1 MDLVGELLMD
11 DGSHTP
17 YYSPPFSRE
26 GLAATFVA
34 DVTHKRTTSGLVL
47 LLSLEHKNLADTT
60 WSTAGSFAAISTIG
74 VATKD
79 ITGLKEILRW
89 VAAFSNGSA
98 GEFYW
103 ALFTAAWRQYA

>member
-26 GLAATFVA
+26 GLAATFIA
-34 DVTHKRTTSGLVL
+34 DVTHRQAAGGLTL
-47 LLSLEHKNLADTT
+47 LVSLEHRNLDDTT
-60 WSTAGSFAAISTIG
+60 WSTAGSFAAISTVA
-74 VATKD
+74 VATKN
-79 ITGLKEILRW
+79 ITGLKELLRW
-89 VAAFSNGSA
+89 AVTFSSGSA

-103 ALFTAAWRQYA
+103 ALFTTAWRPYA

>member
-17 YYSPPFSRE
+17 YYSPPFLRE
-26 GLAATFVA
+26 GLAATLVA
-34 DVTHKRTTSGLVL
+34 DVTHRQAAGGFVL

-60 WSTAGSFAAISTIG
+60 WSTAGSFAAISTVG
-74 VATKD
+74 LATKD
-79 ITGLKEILRW
+79 ITDLKELLRW
-89 VAAFSNGSA
+89 VAAFSNGAA

-103 ALFTAAWRQYA
+103 ALFTTAWRPYA